1 MLRKHLPLVLL
12 ASCAPAAAGTV
23 TVNAGDDPARD
34 KSMFNSAPASSINL
48 SYSVARADDHA
59 THEHHADSAE
69 PLGTVHFANTC
80 APSQSAAFDRAVALL
95 HSFGYERAENAFSAV
110 ASADPKCAMAYWGV
124 AMSNFHPIWGPP
136 SPAEFE
142 RGQAAARKARDVVST
157 DARERAWVDAI
168 SAFYIESAPRPHPER
183 VQAFAAAMAKV
194 AAAYPDEDEAQIFNA
209 LAILGVAYNSKP
221 DKTYA
226 RQKEAHAILQR
237 QLASHPQ
244 HPGVAHYMI
253 HSFDYPELAP
263 LALDAAH
270 AYARIAPASPHALHM
285 PSHIFTRLGL
295 WHDSIASN
303 KAAAATSERL
313 VHEAHPGA
321 TGFDGLHA
329 MDYLEYAYLQIADD
343 DNAKAIV
350 ERVAQATSFDAPT
363 PTAGYAL
370 AAVPARYAL
379 ERRAWKEAAGLTPQ
393 PSTFPWD
400 KAPQTEAIVHFARAV
415 GAARSGDGATAR
427 AAIERLSAIETALR
441 DQPGFDWATQVKV
454 QRLAA
459 AGWLAYAEK
468 NNDEALARLN
478 EAADLEDTT
487 DKHPV
492 TPGAVLPAREQLADL
507 LRELKQPR
515 LALAAYERS
524 LQDAPARYN
533 SLLGAAEAAHDAGDG
548 KREHELRSQLAK
560 LCAGSSSARARLAR
574 KGDGG
579 N

>member
-1 MLRKHLPLVLL
+1 MTFRYAIFAILVF
-12 ASCAPAAAGTV
+12 ATP
-23 TVNAGDDPARD
+23 
-34 KSMFNSAPASSINL
+34 
-48 SYSVARADDHA
+48 ARADEPA
-59 THEHHADSAE
+59 AHEHHADSAE

-80 APSQSAAFDRAVALL
+80 APSQSAAFDHAVALL
-95 HSFGYERAENAFSAV
+95 HSFGYERAENAFNAV
-110 ASADPKCAMAYWGV
+110 AVAEPRCAMAYWGV
-124 AMSNFHPIWGPP
+124 AMSNYHPVWGPQ

-142 RGQAAARKARDVVST
+142 RGQAAARKARDLAPA
-157 DARERAWVDAI
+157 DDRERAYVDAI
-168 SAFYIESAPRPHPER
+168 GAFYIESAPRPHPER
-183 VQAFAAAMAKV
+183 VQAFAAAMSKL
-194 AAAYPDEDEAQIFNA
+194 AASYPNDDEAQIFNA

-226 RQKEAHAILQR
+226 RQKQAATILQHE
-237 QLASHPQ
+237 LATHPQ

-263 LALDAAH
+263 LALDAAR
-270 AYARIAPASPHALHM
+270 AYAKIAPASPHALHM

-303 KAAAATSERL
+303 KAAAATAERL
-313 VHEAHPGA
+313 ARETHPG
-321 TGFDGLHA
+321 TTPFDGLHA

-343 DNAKAIV
+343 DGAKAIAD
-350 ERVAQATSFDAPT
+350 RVAQATSFDAPT
-363 PTAGYAL
+363 STAGYAL

-379 ERRAWKEAAGLTPQ
+379 ERRAWKEAAALTLK

-400 KAPQTEAIVHFARAV
+400 NAPQTEAIVQFARAI

-427 AAIERLSAIETALR
+427 AAIERLTAIETALR
-441 DQPGFDWATQVKV
+441 KQPGFDWAAQVKV

-459 AGWLAYAEK
+459 EGWLAYAEK
-468 NNDEALARLN
+468 KNEEALARLN

-507 LRELKQPR
+507 LRELGQPR

-524 LQDAPARYN
+524 LQAAPERYN
-533 SLLGAAEAAHDAGDG
+533 SLFGAAQAAHEAGDR
-548 KREHELRSQLAK
+548 KRETELRAQLAK
-560 LCAGSSSARARLAR
+560 LCAGSSSARARLA
-574 KGDGG
+574 
-579 N
+579 NAH